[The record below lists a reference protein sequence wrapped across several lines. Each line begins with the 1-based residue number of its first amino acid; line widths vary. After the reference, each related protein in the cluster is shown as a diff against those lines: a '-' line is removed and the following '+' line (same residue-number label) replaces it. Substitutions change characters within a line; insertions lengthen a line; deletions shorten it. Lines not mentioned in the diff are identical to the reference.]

1 MFVITAHDGKLLR
14 EFADTMKG
22 KDDIAV
28 FPEAGLSP
36 NEQAAFIKDN
46 AGKFKT
52 VITFSPF
59 IISDADKVD
68 VIDAAGGPS
77 SDLKAASANKITMK
91 LWRKET
97 ISDIAMDN
105 LKGYYEQIRQAETL
119 ASLEDLDNSIYNTLG
134 DSVERVLLLNSLYSR
149 EDELKKKEAGS

>member
-1 MFVITAHDGKLLR
+1 
-14 EFADTMKG
+14 
-22 KDDIAV
+22 
-28 FPEAGLSP
+28 
-36 NEQAAFIKDN
+36 
-46 AGKFKT
+46 
-52 VITFSPF
+52 
-59 IISDADKVD
+59 
-68 VIDAAGGPS
+68 
-77 SDLKAASANKITMK
+77 TMK